1 MWDDDVAGTGA
12 SVSPFNE
19 NIYIHCLS
27 HSALCTGPESRQG
40 ASLSSL
46 RTSSSRRAYLDVRA
60 FGIADWVRAQRWV
73 LTPLLLRTVKK
84 GGRERK
90 KTDGGVFIAQ
100 MQTIQQLTFK
110 ATWLQWLL
118 PPYMKTLHTFCFP
131 GCADKVSVWRTGKL

>member
-27 HSALCTGPESRQG
+27 HSVRPESRLRASPSRG
-40 ASLSSL
+40 AD
-46 RTSSSRRAYLDVRA
+46 LDVRA
-60 FGIADWVRAQRWV
+60 FGIADRV
-73 LTPLLLRTVKK
+73 LTGLLLRTVKK
-84 GGRERK
+84 GGRGRK
-90 KTDGGVFIAQ
+90 KTDRGVFIAP

-131 GCADKVSVWRTGKL
+131 GCAGKVSVCRTGNKHGVLC